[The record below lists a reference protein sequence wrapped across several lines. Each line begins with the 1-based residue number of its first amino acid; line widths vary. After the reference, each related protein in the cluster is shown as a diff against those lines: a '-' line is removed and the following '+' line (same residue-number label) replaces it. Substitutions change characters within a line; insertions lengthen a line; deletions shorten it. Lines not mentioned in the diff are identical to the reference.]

1 MRSGFRKKW
10 DDLQKELNKL
20 TKEEKEL
27 NSKNKELD
35 TSISELSSKQNDL
48 NDEKDFLKT
57 IEDLNNTNDPA
68 KIKDYAKKLE
78 EFRQVLVKQLAGR
91 EEGFSDGERLIA
103 GKDPVKVNAAMQTL
117 ADQRQREGFTLA
129 FGRRRSPLDNL
140 QYENTL
146 LN

>member
-1 MRSGFRKKW
+1 MHG
-10 DDLQKELNKL
+10 ECCH
-20 TKEEKEL
+20 
-27 NSKNKELD
+27 
-35 TSISELSSKQNDL
+35 
-48 NDEKDFLKT
+48 DFLFDAKSHPASEKHNFVYEKGSHYLT
-57 IEDLNNTNDPA
+57 DGKLKYIWYVTSGKEQLFDIVNDYQEACDLSGNPA
-68 KIKDYAKKLE
+68 YAKKLE